1 MEIINNFGL
10 DPLLLGAQIVNFL
23 IIFYV
28 LKRFL
33 YKPVLG
39 ILKKRE
45 DTIKD
50 GLKQAEEGKKLLDD
64 AQEKEKEILKKAQNQ
79 SQLMLDDAKKQAA
92 EISAQIEE
100 KAKKQADEIVS
111 AASEKI
117 NQDLKNAEQRLAEY
131 VSRLALGFLEKST
144 SELFDA
150 KSQEQIIKTAAEK
163 FKKSN

>member
-50 GLKQAEEGKKLLDD
+50 GLKQADEGRKLLED
-64 AQEKEKEILKKAQNQ
+64 AQEKEKEILKKSQIQAQQ
-79 SQLMLDDAKKQAA
+79 MLDEARTQATEISVQIEDRAKKH
-92 EISAQIEE
+92 
-100 KAKKQADEIVS
+100 ADEIIT

-117 NQDLKNAEQRLAEY
+117 DQDLKDAEKRLTEY
-131 VSRLALGFLEKST
+131 VSRLALEFLEKSA

-150 KSQEQIIKTAAEK
+150 KSQEQIIKTATEK
-163 FKKSN
+163 FKKIN

>member
-1 MEIINNFGL
+1 MEIIKNFGL

-50 GLKQAEEGKKLLDD
+50 GLKQADEGRKLLED
-64 AQEKEKEILKKAQNQ
+64 AQEKEKEILKKSQIQAQQ
-79 SQLMLDDAKKQAA
+79 MLDEARTQATEISVQIEDRAKKH
-92 EISAQIEE
+92 
-100 KAKKQADEIVS
+100 ADEIIT

-117 NQDLKNAEQRLAEY
+117 DQDLKDAEKRLTEY
-131 VSRLALGFLEKST
+131 VSRLALEFLEKSA

-150 KSQEQIIKTAAEK
+150 KSQEQIIKTATEK
-163 FKKSN
+163 FK